1 MAKTASV
8 LGPCRIFQTALFR
21 FLFISHLLSLH
32 FRRSFHE
39 KECGNE
45 IPAFLIRIGRKQCQ
59 YRQPA
64 SQPHHAR
71 FKIRRAQPCGLS

>member
-45 IPAFLIRIGRKQCQ
+45 DKYDKSCNMQR
-59 YRQPA
+59 
-64 SQPHHAR
+64 
-71 FKIRRAQPCGLS
+71 